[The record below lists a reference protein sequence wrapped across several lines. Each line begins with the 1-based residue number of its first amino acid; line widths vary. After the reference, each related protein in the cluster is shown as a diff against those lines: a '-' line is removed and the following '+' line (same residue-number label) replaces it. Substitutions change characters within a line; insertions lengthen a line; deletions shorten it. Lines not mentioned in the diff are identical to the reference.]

1 MAKIYIDP
9 GHNPTGNDTGAVGYG
24 LKEQDVSVQVGIIL
38 RELLLVSGQTV
49 KMSRENITD
58 TVSSSLNGSLAG
70 RYCLITCRFEPVL
83 LFGEQV
89 VQVSVKRH
97 AH

>member
-38 RELLLVSGQTV
+38 RELLLVSGQNLCLKETV
-49 KMSRENITD
+49 LKLR
-58 TVSSSLNGSLAG
+58 
-70 RYCLITCRFEPVL
+70 
-83 LFGEQV
+83 
-89 VQVSVKRH
+89 
-97 AH
+97 